1 MNPFQPTI
9 LKEWD
14 STHAEALK
22 KFLESEAGI
31 RALAHVVNMRPALLD
46 GGDVNKTLVRNGEV
60 KGFDLCLTELFSL
73 TQEQPKAEAAP
84 GVAYPPLDDDSQW
97 DDRTKKPTTEPT

>member
-1 MNPFQPTI
+1 MNSFLPTT
-9 LKEWD
+9 LKEWN

-31 RALAHVVNMRPALLD
+31 RALSYVVSMRPTLLD

-73 TQEQPKAEAAP
+73 TQEQPKADAPP
-84 GVAYPPLDDDSQW
+84 GVTYPPLDDDSQW
-97 DDRTKKPTTEPT
+97 DDRTPKPTPEQT